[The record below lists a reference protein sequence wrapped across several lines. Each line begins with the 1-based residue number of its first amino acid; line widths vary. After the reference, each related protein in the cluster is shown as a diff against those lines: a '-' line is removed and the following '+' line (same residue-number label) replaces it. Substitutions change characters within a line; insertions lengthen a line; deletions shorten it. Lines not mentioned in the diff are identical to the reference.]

1 MNGAWVGAFFLLA
14 AAVTLVGIGGVMLSG
29 TRVYERDVLW
39 LAGRPV
45 TGQEAD
51 VLTRYLKR
59 HRVHRV
65 VGGLAGVAFA
75 VVVSLRTGGSGLA
88 IGDDPFA
95 DLLFC
100 GVAGVV
106 VGALSAESY
115 RLRLPR
121 SAPATASLAPRPA
134 LPLRRESAV
143 SWALVAI
150 GVAAAVPGA
159 VVDGNLLG
167 LRAAAFGA
175 AVLAA
180 GAATRS
186 AIAQRRRPVLSERA
200 LELDGRMRGFASA
213 SVARLQVSMGTMV
226 VVWSIWAIPDLSGT
240 LLGFLAAVA
249 SLGGLV
255 VAIRYL
261 RRAAPRP
268 PNDWQATALPR
279 TAPA

>member
-1 MNGAWVGAFFLLA
+1 MEGAWVGAFFVVA
-14 AAVTLVGIGGVMLSG
+14 AAITLVGIGGVLLAG
-29 TRVYERDVLW
+29 TRVYQRDILW

-45 TGQEAD
+45 TEQEAD
-51 VLTRYLKR
+51 VLTCYLRR

-65 VGGLAGVAFA
+65 VGGLTGVAFA
-75 VVVSLRTGGSGLA
+75 LVVSLRTGGPGLV

-121 SAPATASLAPRPA
+121 SAPVAASLAPRPA
-134 LPLRRESAV
+134 LPLRHEVVV
-143 SWALVAI
+143 SWALVAT
-150 GVAAAVPGA
+150 GLAAAVPGL
-159 VVDGNLLG
+159 VGGNLLA

-186 AIAQRRRPVLSERA
+186 AIAHRRRPVLSERA

-240 LLGFLAAVA
+240 PLGFLAALA
-249 SLGGLV
+249 SVGGLF
-255 VAIRYL
+255 VAIRSL

-268 PNDWQATALPR
+268 PADWGRATLPR

>member
-1 MNGAWVGAFFLLA
+1 MNGAWGGAFLLVVA
-14 AAVTLVGIGGVMLSG
+14 AITLAGIGGVLLSG

-45 TGQEAD
+45 TQQEAD
-51 VLTRYLKR
+51 VLTRYLRR

-65 VGGLAGVAFA
+65 VGGLTGVAFA
-75 VVVSLRTGGSGLA
+75 LVVSLRTGGPGLVV
-88 IGDDPFA
+88 GDDPFA

-121 SAPATASLAPRPA
+121 SVPATASLAPRPA
-134 LPLRRESAV
+134 LPLRREVVV
-143 SWALVAI
+143 SWALVAV
-150 GVAAAVPGA
+150 GLAAAVPGL
-159 VVDGNLLG
+159 VDGNLLG
-167 LRAAAFGA
+167 LRAAAFGT

-186 AIAQRRRPVLSERA
+186 AIAHRRRPVLSERA

-240 LLGFLAAVA
+240 LPGLLAALA

-268 PNDWQATALPR
+268 PNDWHGTALPR